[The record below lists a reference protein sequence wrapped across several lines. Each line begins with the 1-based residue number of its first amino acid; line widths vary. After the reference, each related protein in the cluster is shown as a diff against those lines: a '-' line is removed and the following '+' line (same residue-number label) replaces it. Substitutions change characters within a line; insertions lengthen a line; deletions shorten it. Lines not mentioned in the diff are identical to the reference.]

1 MLRCRALGHRPRFVA
16 DGRVLCWHCG
26 RCGAALGAR
35 GYPSAGA
42 AERYARAL
50 DRDERAELGRRAP
63 PFALLP
69 LRLARRRG
77 RPS

>member
-1 MLRCRALGHRPRFVA
+1 MLRCRALDHRYRFVA
-16 DGRVLCWHCG
+16 DGTVVRWHCS

-35 GYPSAGA
+35 HYATAAA
-42 AERYARAL
+42 AERYARTL
-50 DRDERAELGRRAP
+50 DRSAREDLGRRAP

-69 LRLARRRG
+69 LRLVRRLR